1 MGIGLDGIAKAEIKN
16 KINKL
21 KREIQELEQIKEKYK
36 KMNNKIEYAL
46 QKLKSAETYKNDSFN
61 SFKRNYSSDESNKI
75 LSEFKETMN
84 NIDIIEKEG
93 YEGDDILGTLAKYG
107 EAQGLDVTILSVVS
121 TIAAT
126 DAAFC
131 NALLETLR
139 GRSGQSITPLR
150 RSRNSGI
157 TSFMLSATNT

>member
-84 NIDIIEKEG
+84 NIDIIEKQLKNN
-93 YEGDDILGTLAKYG
+93 ILA
-107 EAQGLDVTILSVVS
+107 ES
-121 TIAAT
+121 TDQTSSI
-126 DAAFC
+126 
-131 NALLETLR
+131 NNKIQSKKNEIQQLERKLMR
-139 GRSGQSITPLR
+139 IGG
-150 RSRNSGI
+150 
-157 TSFMLSATNT
+157 

>member
-1 MGIGLDGIAKAEIKN
+1 MGIGLDGIEKAEIKS

-61 SFKRNYSSDESNKI
+61 SFKRNYSSNESNKI

-84 NIDIIEKEG
+84 TIDIVEKQLKNN
-93 YEGDDILGTLAKYG
+93 ILVEST
-107 EAQGLDVTILSVVS
+107 AQISS
-121 TIAAT
+121 I
-126 DAAFC
+126 
-131 NALLETLR
+131 NNKIQSKKNEIQQLERKLMR
-139 GRSGQSITPLR
+139 IGG
-150 RSRNSGI
+150 
-157 TSFMLSATNT
+157 

>member
-21 KREIQELEQIKEKYK
+21 NREIQELEQIKEKYK

-84 NIDIIEKEG
+84 NIDIIEKQLKNN
-93 YEGDDILGTLAKYG
+93 ILAK
-107 EAQGLDVTILSVVS
+107 S
-121 TIAAT
+121 TDQISSI
-126 DAAFC
+126 
-131 NALLETLR
+131 NNKIQSKKNEIQQLERKLMR
-139 GRSGQSITPLR
+139 IGG
-150 RSRNSGI
+150 
-157 TSFMLSATNT
+157 

>member
-84 NIDIIEKEG
+84 NIDIIEKQLKNN
-93 YEGDDILGTLAKYG
+93 ILT
-107 EAQGLDVTILSVVS
+107 VS
-121 TIAAT
+121 TDQISSI
-126 DAAFC
+126 
-131 NALLETLR
+131 NNKIQSKKNEIQQLERKLMR
-139 GRSGQSITPLR
+139 IGG
-150 RSRNSGI
+150 
-157 TSFMLSATNT
+157 

>member
-21 KREIQELEQIKEKYK
+21 KREIQKLEQIKEKYK

-84 NIDIIEKEG
+84 NIDIIEKQLKNN
-93 YEGDDILGTLAKYG
+93 ILT
-107 EAQGLDVTILSVVS
+107 ES
-121 TIAAT
+121 TDQISSI
-126 DAAFC
+126 
-131 NALLETLR
+131 NNKIQSKKNEIQQLERKLMR
-139 GRSGQSITPLR
+139 IGG
-150 RSRNSGI
+150 
-157 TSFMLSATNT
+157 

>member
-21 KREIQELEQIKEKYK
+21 KRKIQELEQIKEKYK

-84 NIDIIEKEG
+84 NIDIIEKQLKNN
-93 YEGDDILGTLAKYG
+93 ILT
-107 EAQGLDVTILSVVS
+107 ES
-121 TIAAT
+121 TDQISSI
-126 DAAFC
+126 
-131 NALLETLR
+131 NNKIQSKKNEIQQLERKLMR
-139 GRSGQSITPLR
+139 IGG
-150 RSRNSGI
+150 
-157 TSFMLSATNT
+157 

>member
-1 MGIGLDGIAKAEIKN
+1 MEIGLDGIAKAEIKN

-84 NIDIIEKEG
+84 NIDIIEKQLKNN
-93 YEGDDILGTLAKYG
+93 ILT
-107 EAQGLDVTILSVVS
+107 ES
-121 TIAAT
+121 TDQISSI
-126 DAAFC
+126 
-131 NALLETLR
+131 NNKIQSKKNEIQQLERKLMR
-139 GRSGQSITPLR
+139 IGG
-150 RSRNSGI
+150 
-157 TSFMLSATNT
+157 

>member
-1 MGIGLDGIAKAEIKN
+1 MEIGLDGIAKAEIKN

-61 SFKRNYSSDESNKI
+61 SFKRNYSSNESNKI

-84 NIDIIEKEG
+84 TIDIVEKQLKNN
-93 YEGDDILGTLAKYG
+93 ILVEST
-107 EAQGLDVTILSVVS
+107 AQISS
-121 TIAAT
+121 I
-126 DAAFC
+126 
-131 NALLETLR
+131 NNKIQSKKNEIQQLERKLMR
-139 GRSGQSITPLR
+139 IGG
-150 RSRNSGI
+150 
-157 TSFMLSATNT
+157 

>member
-84 NIDIIEKEG
+84 NIDIIEKQLKNN
-93 YEGDDILGTLAKYG
+93 ILT
-107 EAQGLDVTILSVVS
+107 ES
-121 TIAAT
+121 TDQISSI
-126 DAAFC
+126 
-131 NALLETLR
+131 NNKIQSKKNEIQQLE
-139 GRSGQSITPLR
+139 
-150 RSRNSGI
+150 RNLMRIGG
-157 TSFMLSATNT
+157 

>member
-21 KREIQELEQIKEKYK
+21 KREIKELEKIKEKYK

-84 NIDIIEKEG
+84 NIDIIEKQLKNN
-93 YEGDDILGTLAKYG
+93 ILA
-107 EAQGLDVTILSVVS
+107 ES
-121 TIAAT
+121 TDQISSI
-126 DAAFC
+126 
-131 NALLETLR
+131 NNKIQSKKNEIQQLERKLMR
-139 GRSGQSITPLR
+139 IGG
-150 RSRNSGI
+150 
-157 TSFMLSATNT
+157 

>member
-1 MGIGLDGIAKAEIKN
+1 MGIGLDGIEKAEIKS

-84 NIDIIEKEG
+84 TIDIAEKQLKNN
-93 YEGDDILGTLAKYG
+93 ILVEST
-107 EAQGLDVTILSVVS
+107 AQISS
-121 TIAAT
+121 I
-126 DAAFC
+126 
-131 NALLETLR
+131 NNKIQSKKNEIQQLERKLMR
-139 GRSGQSITPLR
+139 IGG
-150 RSRNSGI
+150 
-157 TSFMLSATNT
+157 

>member
-46 QKLKSAETYKNDSFN
+46 QKLKSAETDKNDSFN

-84 NIDIIEKEG
+84 NIDIIEKQLKNN
-93 YEGDDILGTLAKYG
+93 ILT
-107 EAQGLDVTILSVVS
+107 ES
-121 TIAAT
+121 TDQISSI
-126 DAAFC
+126 
-131 NALLETLR
+131 NNKIQSKKNEIQQLERKLMR
-139 GRSGQSITPLR
+139 IGG
-150 RSRNSGI
+150 
-157 TSFMLSATNT
+157 

>member
-46 QKLKSAETYKNDSFN
+46 QKLKSAETHKNDNFN

-84 NIDIIEKEG
+84 NIDIIEK
-93 YEGDDILGTLAKYG
+93 
-107 EAQGLDVTILSVVS
+107 Q
-121 TIAAT
+121 
-126 DAAFC
+126 
-131 NALLETLR
+131 
-139 GRSGQSITPLR
+139 
-150 RSRNSGI
+150 
-157 TSFMLSATNT
+157 

>member
-21 KREIQELEQIKEKYK
+21 KREIRELEQIKEKYK

-84 NIDIIEKEG
+84 NIDIIEKQLKNN
-93 YEGDDILGTLAKYG
+93 ILT
-107 EAQGLDVTILSVVS
+107 ES
-121 TIAAT
+121 TDQISSI
-126 DAAFC
+126 
-131 NALLETLR
+131 NNKIQSKKNEIQQLERKLMR
-139 GRSGQSITPLR
+139 IGG
-150 RSRNSGI
+150 
-157 TSFMLSATNT
+157 

>member
-1 MGIGLDGIAKAEIKN
+1 MEIGLDGIEKAEIKN

-84 NIDIIEKEG
+84 TIDIVEKQLKNN
-93 YEGDDILGTLAKYG
+93 ILVEST
-107 EAQGLDVTILSVVS
+107 AQISS
-121 TIAAT
+121 I
-126 DAAFC
+126 
-131 NALLETLR
+131 NNKIQSKKNEIQQLERKLMR
-139 GRSGQSITPLR
+139 IGG
-150 RSRNSGI
+150 
-157 TSFMLSATNT
+157 

>member
-61 SFKRNYSSDESNKI
+61 CFKRNYSSDESNKI

-84 NIDIIEKEG
+84 NIDIIEKQLKNN
-93 YEGDDILGTLAKYG
+93 ILA
-107 EAQGLDVTILSVVS
+107 ES
-121 TIAAT
+121 TDQISSI
-126 DAAFC
+126 
-131 NALLETLR
+131 NNKIQSKKNEIQQLERKLMR
-139 GRSGQSITPLR
+139 IGG
-150 RSRNSGI
+150 
-157 TSFMLSATNT
+157 

>member
-84 NIDIIEKEG
+84 NIDIIEKQLKNN
-93 YEGDDILGTLAKYG
+93 ILA
-107 EAQGLDVTILSVVS
+107 ES
-121 TIAAT
+121 TDQISSI
-126 DAAFC
+126 
-131 NALLETLR
+131 NNKIQSKKNEIKQLERKLMR
-139 GRSGQSITPLR
+139 IGG
-150 RSRNSGI
+150 
-157 TSFMLSATNT
+157 

>member
-1 MGIGLDGIAKAEIKN
+1 MEIGLDGIAKAEIKN

-46 QKLKSAETYKNDSFN
+46 QKLKSAETYRNDSFN

-84 NIDIIEKEG
+84 NIDIIEKQLKNN
-93 YEGDDILGTLAKYG
+93 ILT
-107 EAQGLDVTILSVVS
+107 ES
-121 TIAAT
+121 TDQISSI
-126 DAAFC
+126 
-131 NALLETLR
+131 NNKIQSKKNEIQQLERKLMR
-139 GRSGQSITPLR
+139 IGG
-150 RSRNSGI
+150 
-157 TSFMLSATNT
+157 

>member
-61 SFKRNYSSDESNKI
+61 SFKSDESNKI

-84 NIDIIEKEG
+84 NIDIIEKQLKNN
-93 YEGDDILGTLAKYG
+93 ILA
-107 EAQGLDVTILSVVS
+107 ES
-121 TIAAT
+121 TDQISSI
-126 DAAFC
+126 
-131 NALLETLR
+131 NNKIQSKKNEIQQLERKLMR
-139 GRSGQSITPLR
+139 IGG
-150 RSRNSGI
+150 
-157 TSFMLSATNT
+157 

>member
-1 MGIGLDGIAKAEIKN
+1 MEIGLDGIEKAEIKN

-61 SFKRNYSSDESNKI
+61 SFKRNYSSNESNKI

-84 NIDIIEKEG
+84 TIDIVEKQLKNN
-93 YEGDDILGTLAKYG
+93 ILVEST
-107 EAQGLDVTILSVVS
+107 AQISS
-121 TIAAT
+121 I
-126 DAAFC
+126 
-131 NALLETLR
+131 NNKIQSKKNEIQQLERKLMR
-139 GRSGQSITPLR
+139 IGG
-150 RSRNSGI
+150 
-157 TSFMLSATNT
+157 

>member
-84 NIDIIEKEG
+84 NIDIIEKQLKKN
-93 YEGDDILGTLAKYG
+93 ILT
-107 EAQGLDVTILSVVS
+107 ES
-121 TIAAT
+121 TDQISSI
-126 DAAFC
+126 
-131 NALLETLR
+131 NNKIQSKKNEIQQLERKLMR
-139 GRSGQSITPLR
+139 IGG
-150 RSRNSGI
+150 
-157 TSFMLSATNT
+157 